1 MKRHTI
7 LLEILAVAI
16 SAAALS
22 GCGTYE
28 ARRSIHSVSIN
39 EPVGMPKRASY
50 SDRASENV
58 GLIAA
63 GGGLLPVFIAGSIQ
77 SGMTRGPREALQ
89 AEMGTR
95 GIAVEQM
102 VSSAF
107 AGEIQ
112 RSKVF

>member
-1 MKRHTI
+1 MKHTI
-7 LLEILAVAI
+7 LFNLLVATITAV
-16 SAAALS
+16 SLS
-22 GCGTYE
+22 GCGSYE

-39 EPVGMPKRASY
+39 EPVAMPKRVSY

-63 GGGLLPVFIAGSIQ
+63 GGGLLPVIIAGSIQ

-89 AEMGTR
+89 ADMATR
-95 GIAVEQM
+95 RIAVEQM

-107 AGEIQ
+107 A
-112 RSKVF
+112 